1 METILKLVHRLCA
14 LVAFVVTL
22 VLVDLPLK
30 ILSVLFVL
38 IIGILGAIFYPLTKK
53 LVFPRFFG
61 TIYDYASDGGELF
74 AKRVWNLWMED

>member
-30 ILSVLFVL
+30 ILSILFVL
-38 IIGILGAIFYPLTKK
+38 IIGIFWAIFYPLAKK
-53 LVFPRFFG
+53 FVGPRFFG
-61 TIYDYASDGGELF
+61 TIYDYASDGGALL